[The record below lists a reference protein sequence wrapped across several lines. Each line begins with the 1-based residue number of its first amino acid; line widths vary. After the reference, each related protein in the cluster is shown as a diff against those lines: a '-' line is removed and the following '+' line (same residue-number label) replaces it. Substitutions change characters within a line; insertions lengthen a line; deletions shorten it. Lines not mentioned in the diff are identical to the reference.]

1 VSRAVSAAPARRCRI
16 LATIGP
22 SSRSP
27 EVLRALLEAGA
38 DAIRLNMSHGRQEDH
53 AAAIALARGLARELQ
68 RPLAILM
75 DLQGPKIRT
84 GTLAGGY
91 AVPLHNGA
99 KLTITTRVVEGTATC
114 VSTTYADLPNDVK
127 SGDTILV
134 DDGLLELRVDSVAQQ
149 DVICTVVHGGLL
161 KEHKGINLPG
171 VAVSAPAVTEKDLSD
186 LEFGIAQGV
195 DYVALSFVRKPEDI
209 VEVRQRIE
217 AASAPIQ
224 VIAKLEKPEA
234 LDCLDAILQI
244 SDGVMIA
251 RGDLG
256 VEIALERVPV
266 LQKEIIRKANLAGI
280 LVITATQMLESMITN
295 PRPTR
300 AEASDVANA
309 VLDGT
314 DVVMLSGETAAGQ
327 FPVQTVQTMA
337 RIVTTA
343 EGVCVPLQPVD
354 HFRSHAHALAR
365 AAATLVANT
374 AVCALVVF
382 TQSGLSA
389 KLVSKERPDVP
400 ILAFTDNETVYEQL
414 ALWWGVTPFLCEF
427 APTTED
433 QIATLQDALVAS
445 GHASPGDTVVIMGS
459 LPVMRRARTNFLKLH
474 RIE

>member
-1 VSRAVSAAPARRCRI
+1 
-16 LATIGP
+16 
-22 SSRSP
+22 
-27 EVLRALLEAGA
+27 LRALLDAGA
-38 DAIRLNMSHGRQEDH
+38 DAIRLNMSHGSQEEH
-53 AAAIALARGLARELQ
+53 AAVISLARGLARDLQ

-84 GTLAGGY
+84 GTLAGGNP
-91 AVPLHNGA
+91 VTLVDGA
-99 KLTITTRVVEGTATC
+99 ELTITTRAVPGDARC

-127 SGDTILV
+127 PGDTILL
-134 DDGLLELRVDSVAQQ
+134 DDGLLELRVESVTQQ
-149 DVICTVVHGGLL
+149 DVHCTIVHGGTL

-171 VAVSAPAVTEKDLSD
+171 VAVSAPALTEKDLAD

-209 VEVRQRIE
+209 AAVKERIQ
-217 AASAPIQ
+217 AAGAPIQ
-224 VIAKLEKPEA
+224 LIAKLEKPEA
-234 LDCLDAILQI
+234 LDHLDAILRI
-244 SDGVMIA
+244 TDGVMIA

-256 VEIALERVPV
+256 VELPLERVPV
-266 LQKEIIRKANLAGI
+266 LQKEIILKANVAGI

-327 FPVQTVQTMA
+327 FPVQTVQTMV
-337 RIVTTA
+337 RIVSTA
-343 EGVCVPLQPVD
+343 EGACAPHVPVD

-389 KLVSKERPDVP
+389 HLVSKERPDVP
-400 ILAFTDNETVYEQL
+400 ILAFTDDETVYNQL
-414 ALWWGVTPFLCEF
+414 ALWWGVRPFLCEF
-427 APTTED
+427 AATTED
-433 QIATLQDALVAS
+433 QIATLQDALLAG
-445 GHASPGDTVVIMGS
+445 GHAAAGETVVIMGS